1 MVSGIKLLGMN
12 KLKTFFALFAAGG
25 ILLFCG
31 CASHEKPVAARINF
45 ATYNMLYAPDIKSPK
60 SYGGAWSLRRGLIA
74 DIIKRNGFDIV
85 ASQEL
90 TKEQVL
96 DFASL
101 LGPEYAYAE
110 ERLKG
115 LGEFDKSVLAGRKAP
130 KNDKIEL
137 SMHNA
142 IWYKPARFDVLD
154 KGAFYLSATPDKFS
168 FGFDKVDG
176 QHRRCVWAKFLDK
189 ASGAE
194 FFVFNVHTNSMDYP
208 QDAERLKSARVI
220 ISQIEKIAGKDP
232 FILCGDFNAF
242 DTSESMRAYLSDGR
256 FSDARAASKTP
267 PQGTRNSYSQFGKYD
282 TDPDYDRIDYIFL
295 SSRFTPLDYRVISG
309 KLNGHYPSDHYPVCS
324 LLELKL

>member
-1 MVSGIKLLGMN
+1 MN
-12 KLKTFFALFAAGG
+12 RVKTLFALFAVGG
-25 ILLFCG
+25 ILFFGG
-31 CASHEKPVAARINF
+31 CESAKRPAAARINF

-60 SYGGAWSLRRGLIA
+60 SYGGAWGLRRGLIA
-74 DIIKRNGFDIV
+74 DIVKRNNFDIV

-96 DFASL
+96 DLASL
-101 LGPEYAYAE
+101 LGPEYTYAE
-110 ERLKG
+110 ERLKS
-115 LGEFDKSVLAGRKAP
+115 LDEFDKSVLVGRKVP

-142 IWYKPARFDVLD
+142 IWYKPSRFEVLG

-168 FGFDKVDG
+168 FGFDKTDG

-189 ASGAE
+189 TSGAE

-208 QDAERLKSARVI
+208 QDTERLKSARVI
-220 ISQIEKIAGKDP
+220 ISQIGKIAGKDP

-242 DTSESMRAYLSDGR
+242 DTSDSIRTYLSDGR

-282 TDPDYDRIDYIFL
+282 ADPDYDRIDYIFL
-295 SSRFTPLDYRVISG
+295 SSRFTPLNYRIISG
-309 KLNGHYPSDHYPVCS
+309 KLNGSYPSDHYPVCS

>member
-1 MVSGIKLLGMN
+1 MGMM
-12 KLKTFFALFAAGG
+12 A
-25 ILLFCG
+25 
-31 CASHEKPVAARINF
+31 
-45 ATYNMLYAPDIKSPK
+45 
-60 SYGGAWSLRRGLIA
+60 YGGAWSLRRGLIA

-256 FSDARAASKTP
+256 FSDEISILLKQICERLDASTKALDRAAGRIVYLENFQ
-267 PQGTRNSYSQFGKYD
+267 PQGIPGEISDVTGRPKDRYTRGYYTSNPRAKLLAALAMI
-282 TDPDYDRIDYIFL
+282 PDL
-295 SSRFTPLDYRVISG
+295 PWEKCNV
-309 KLNGHYPSDHYPVCS
+309 
-324 LLELKL
+324 